1 MTRFGKNLMSLS
13 FEVILALLGLGLS
26 AWYLTETSIA
36 YDVSK
41 CSDKVKLILYANKVP
56 SKSPSL
62 LLCLHSP
69 LECLHGVSVAK

>member
-41 CSDKVKLILYANKVP
+41 CSDKVETDPVCKQGAVQITILAIMLAL
-56 SKSPSL
+56 SIGML
-62 LLCLHSP
+62 AW
-69 LECLHGVSVAK
+69 GVSC